1 MLKLRIESFRIFT
14 ITQGSIGMFII
25 CYIMYSHTRCDCCIT
40 GRSEFWNV
48 WVQLVLG
55 SQRRSIAHQ
64 FQGIE
69 VIYWSLDIATSGSQ
83 FSSSNYSIPASVQ
96 LLNYSQRPLPSA
108 SIFRMDDDDVT
119 NCQSELLPVMF
130 QVMSLSKSS

>member
-1 MLKLRIESFRIFT
+1 MVSHPNRIQCLLIFCSTYKGNPVYASRKHVVT

-25 CYIMYSHTRCDCCIT
+25 CYIMYLHTRCDCCIM

-55 SQRRSIAHQ
+55 SQRCPIAHQ

-69 VIYWSLDIATSGSQ
+69 VVYWSLDVATSGSQ
-83 FSSSNYSIPASVQ
+83 FSSSNFSIPASVQ
-96 LLNYSQRPLPSA
+96 RLNYSQRPLPSA
-108 SIFRMDDDDVT
+108 SIF
-119 NCQSELLPVMF
+119 
-130 QVMSLSKSS
+130 